1 MKNTMKKLVGLM
13 LVIVMILSFT
23 ACSQETQEPT
33 AAPEDE
39 TTVDEGTAQ
48 EPEATEVVEE
58 ETYLI
63 GISQPFMGHPIRQA
77 GTILINAW
85 LEDHPNVEVMV
96 TDGQLN
102 AQKQIADIEDMIA
115 KKVDIILVAAH
126 QSPTL
131 IGVLREAQEA
141 GIPIIAFDRTL
152 TDPSVQVGMVVN
164 DDYQAGVSAA
174 QILGEGLNGEGKI
187 VVLEGPAGNT
197 VVTLRQDGFLKGLE
211 QYPGIE
217 IVDDQVANFQR
228 VQAVDVFENMIQAN
242 PDITGVYC
250 HNDEMAL
257 GCVKVLK
264 DAGIEG
270 VKVVGLDGQKDALES
285 IIAGDLYGTVR
296 KVVEFPAALDMAL
309 EYLETGEVTPMQY
322 LDSIPI
328 TKENAEEYYDPDAV
342 F

>member
-1 MKNTMKKLVGLM
+1 MKNTMKKLIGLM
-13 LVIVMILSFT
+13 LVIVMILSFASCTKEATTETT
-23 ACSQETQEPT
+23 ASTENETVSEQETT
-33 AAPEDE
+33 APE
-39 TTVDEGTAQ
+39 A
-48 EPEATEVVEE
+48 AEE
-58 ETYLI
+58 KHYLI

-77 GTILINAW
+77 GTVLINAW

-102 AQKQIADIEDMIA
+102 AQKQIADIEDMIT
-115 KKVDIILVAAH
+115 KQVDIILVAAH

-164 DDYQAGVSAA
+164 DDYQAGISAA

-187 VVLEGPAGNT
+187 VILEGPAGNT

-211 QYPGIE
+211 AYPGIE

-257 GCVKVLK
+257 GCVKVLN

-322 LDSIPI
+322 LDPIPI